1 MIREV
6 GKSELRECLDVIHQ
20 SFATVA
26 DEFGLTAES
35 CPTNGAFMPLERL
48 ESNVAEGSLLFAIC
62 EDEKIV
68 AVMQLSPDGSED
80 IEIGKLAV
88 LPAYRHKGYGRALIA
103 FAKQKAKALEIPKI
117 VIEIMEDNTRLKN
130 WYEAMGFVH
139 TGTGIF
145 PHLPFTVGF
154 MEYLI

>member
-48 ESNVAEGSLLFAIC
+48 ESNVAEGSLRFCL
-62 EDEKIV
+62 
-68 AVMQLSPDGSED
+68 
-80 IEIGKLAV
+80 
-88 LPAYRHKGYGRALIA
+88 
-103 FAKQKAKALEIPKI
+103 
-117 VIEIMEDNTRLKN
+117 
-130 WYEAMGFVH
+130 H
-139 TGTGIF
+139 TGIRDMAGR
-145 PHLPFTVGF
+145 
-154 MEYLI
+154 